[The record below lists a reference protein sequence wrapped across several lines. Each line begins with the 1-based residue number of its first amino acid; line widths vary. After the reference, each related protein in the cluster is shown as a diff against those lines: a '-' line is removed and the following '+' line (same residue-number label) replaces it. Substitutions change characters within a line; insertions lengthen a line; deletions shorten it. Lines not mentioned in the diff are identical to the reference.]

1 MRARTST
8 EATTYMDLHGCAC
21 GANRFT
27 RTRTLLQD
35 GDRLL
40 ARYSGPC
47 DGCGTVR
54 SFTFELSDE
63 SPGAENSFGEGCSE
77 ILDAGEFL
85 FVSDRMAGSVPMEP
99 PADRGEAGRAHDRM
113 ALARDALAQVLAFGS
128 SAMGGIPARAL
139 VSDLSREVPAAYRR
153 PFGIGRLK
161 ARLEA
166 YDQVLA
172 RYAAA
177 LR

>member
-77 ILDAGEFL
+77 ILDAGEFT
-85 FVSDRMAGSVPMEP
+85 
-99 PADRGEAGRAHDRM
+99 PADVPRLSADSS
-113 ALARDALAQVLAFGS
+113 LVLC
-128 SAMGGIPARAL
+128 RRL
-139 VSDLSREVPAAYRR
+139 VKEGLLEVVR
-153 PFGIGRLK
+153 
-161 ARLEA
+161 
-166 YDQVLA
+166 
-172 RYAAA
+172 
-177 LR
+177 